1 VNALNATLKTLLEG
15 RSEVQL
21 DVRMF
26 EVDRTKAVNLGAILP
41 NQTTLFNVYS
51 EARNILNSN
60 ASTVQEIISSGLAAP
75 GDWEAIL
82 AILIASGQLSNT
94 ILTQPFGIFGGGLTM
109 TGIAYQGGSMNM
121 QLNSSDVRSL
131 DQLQLRV
138 LDREEATIKAGE
150 RYPIETSSYSSLGGT
165 QNLNIP
171 GLSNA
176 GLSST
181 LQNLGISASQL
192 QAASQLN
199 IPQVEYQDI
208 GLSLNVT
215 PNIEGMDRV
224 SMKFHLTLSALAG
237 SSINSLP
244 VLTNREYNAIT
255 SVKLGESALLVSSI
269 TRQESNAITGI
280 PGLSELPGFQST
292 TNNNSNLDIGELAIV
307 ITPHIV
313 RSVNRPASEKM
324 ILLPVGQ
331 PGPQ

>member
-1 VNALNATLKTLLEG
+1 QQIV
-15 RSEVQL
+15 
-21 DVRMF
+21 
-26 EVDRTKAVNLGAILP
+26 
-41 NQTTLFNVYS
+41 
-51 EARNILNSN
+51 
-60 ASTVQEIISSGLAAP
+60 SSGLAAP

-82 AILIASGQLSNT
+82 AILIASGQLSNSV
-94 ILTQPFGIFGGGLTM
+94 LTQPFGVFGGGLTM
-109 TGIAYQGGSMNM
+109 TGVAYQGGSLNM
-121 QLNSSDVRSL
+121 KLNSSDVRSL

-150 RYPIETSSYSSLGGT
+150 RYPIETSNYSSLGST

-181 LQNLGISASQL
+181 LQNLGITPQEL
-192 QAASQLN
+192 QAQASMA

-208 GLSLNVT
+208 GLSLIVT
-215 PNIEGMDRV
+215 PQLEGTDRV

-255 SVKLGESALLVSSI
+255 SMKVGETALLVSSI

-292 TNNNSNLDIGELAIV
+292 TNRNSNIDVGELAIV

-324 ILLPVGQ
+324 ILLPVGR
-331 PGPQ
+331 PQ

>member
-1 VNALNATLKTLLEG
+1 
-15 RSEVQL
+15 
-21 DVRMF
+21 
-26 EVDRTKAVNLGAILP
+26 
-41 NQTTLFNVYS
+41 
-51 EARNILNSN
+51 
-60 ASTVQEIISSGLAAP
+60 
-75 GDWEAIL
+75 
-82 AILIASGQLSNT
+82 
-94 ILTQPFGIFGGGLTM
+94 
-109 TGIAYQGGSMNM
+109 
-121 QLNSSDVRSL
+121 
-131 DQLQLRV
+131 
-138 LDREEATIKAGE
+138 
-150 RYPIETSSYSSLGGT
+150 
-165 QNLNIP
+165 
-171 GLSNA
+171 LSNA

-307 ITPHIV
+307 ITPHVV